1 MAEISGNVAALAL
14 SKQHRRL
21 AAAIAERR
29 SVLLTVSRYSVT
41 AGRNGGLVDTDAC
54 SLHPKARFCQE
65 PISMT
70 ASMSFD
76 QRFAGHLT

>member
-1 MAEISGNVAALAL
+1 
-14 SKQHRRL
+14 
-21 AAAIAERR
+21 
-29 SVLLTVSRYSVT
+29 VSRYSVT

-54 SLHPKARFCQE
+54 SLHPKARFCPE